1 MSIRISIGHGGQTT
15 VDVQGVVHAIEET
28 ASDLAEARA
37 VRIVAAHAQA
47 LGRPVTA
54 QVREAGRE
62 HLLRIYPDG
71 RAERV
76 AGATASDDASGVT
89 AAEPGRR
96 SVPASRP
103 DPVVPIDDGID
114 VWSQDADGA
123 WADGAVADGAGDRDA
138 AERSAEQ
145 PTAPREIAPQP
156 AQTPAPRSASSPS
169 AAEMSEADAAW
180 QAQAAAPARDGFR
193 GLLASMGMAVRPS
206 AEELARRREAFDADQ
221 QRNVQR
227 STDAPQSPTGD
238 SPSPDEGG
246 PDLSFA
252 PPAPAPH
259 DSQMPDI
266 SQTAGHPYDP
276 RDKEHEPMQD
286 PQRPAQP
293 FPADDARARQQASAQ
308 EQREQERAR
317 RALIQTQ
324 YDGPRTILVAN
335 PKGGSRKTTSTYL
348 LAAIMGIARGGFVV
362 AWDANETMGTLGDR
376 SLASINT
383 RTSIDLLEE
392 SAERFGSVQSS
403 RISEMDRYVRP
414 QGDAH
419 FDVLA
424 SDDTLIRQD
433 IVDADG
439 FETVHEILTR
449 FYRMVLVDT
458 GNNIRAGHF
467 QAAVGAADQLVIPV
481 TASRDS
487 AKVALQM
494 MHALTSTGHDELVRR
509 AVVLLQDL
517 EPRAAADEAY
527 LRTVEEISAEFEKRA
542 AAVVSVPFDPALKAG
557 DRIDIVALA
566 PATRAAYSEAA
577 AAIAESLRSAM
588 EPDSAPPSDVPDSAP
603 ASNVSGNERAATAPA
618 TQQASQDPAHSDAP
632 AASAFAPDAAAL
644 DQTVPR
650 MPKVAPQADAA
661 AGDQLGAD
669 GSAVDELKTD
679 RIPPAPGVDGRE
691 PRA

>member
-15 VDVQGVVHAIEET
+15 VDVQGVVHAIAET

-47 LGRPVTA
+47 QGHPVTA
-54 QVREAGRE
+54 LVREAGRE

-76 AGATASDDASGVT
+76 ADATASDDASSVT

-96 SVPASRP
+96 SMSASRP
-103 DPVVPIDDGID
+103 DPVAPIDDGID
-114 VWSQDADGA
+114 VWSQDPDGA
-123 WADGAVADGAGDRDA
+123 WADGAMADGPGDRDA
-138 AERSAEQ
+138 AEQSAEQ
-145 PTAPREIAPQP
+145 PTAPLEIAPHP

-169 AAEMSEADAAW
+169 AAETSEADAAW
-180 QAQAAAPARDGFR
+180 QVQAAAPARDGFR

-221 QRNVQR
+221 QRNAPR
-227 STDAPQSPTGD
+227 STDVPQSPTGD

-252 PPAPAPH
+252 PPAPASH
-259 DSQMPDI
+259 DSQMPETA
-266 SQTAGHPYDP
+266 QTAGHPYDP

-467 QAAVGAADQLVIPV
+467 QAAVAAADQLVIPV

-588 EPDSAPPSDVPDSAP
+588 EPDNAP
-603 ASNVSGNERAATAPA
+603 ASNVPDRAPA
-618 TQQASQDPAHSDAP
+618 ETTPAAQETSQDPSHDDAS

-650 MPKVAPQADAA
+650 MPNAAPRQADAA
-661 AGDQLGAD
+661 SGGQPEVD

-679 RIPPAPGVDGRE
+679 RIPPAPGVDGRA